1 MRASWDTLHG
11 RLRAAPML
19 LRRVVES
26 VGALVERR
34 HLEEA
39 EAFLAAHPL
48 EEARQAMA
56 QTLERLR
63 QDVELRER
71 TQDAIGTWLAH
82 R

>member
-1 MRASWDTLHG
+1 
-11 RLRAAPML
+11 ML
-19 LRRVVES
+19 LRRVVEAM
-26 VGALVERR
+26 GALVERR

-48 EEARQAMA
+48 EEARQASA

-71 TQDAIGTWLAH
+71 TQRAIGRWLAT

>member
-1 MRASWDTLHG
+1 
-11 RLRAAPML
+11 ML
-19 LRRVVES
+19 LRRVVEA

-39 EAFLAAHPL
+39 EAFLGAHPVP
-48 EEARQAMA
+48 EARQAIA
-56 QTLERLR
+56 QTLERLG

-71 TQDAIGTWLAH
+71 ASPAIARWLA